1 MNLKIRIAFL
11 FSLFVFIILMIS
23 AVSIYLL
30 NADFRE
36 EEFFK
41 RVEIEAKE
49 IAELYLK
56 GQNSRAQV
64 LREINQ
70 NALSGL
76 PDEHA
81 YIYDSSYHVLYATDS
96 GYKRVVTPARFK
108 TAEKNKQ
115 EYFKE
120 GNRETV
126 LVYVKGQGQP
136 YYVLAS
142 AIDKYGHRKI
152 EKLKIFLALSVLGGL
167 LLSGLLAFFYVK
179 QIIKPL
185 ENLQQQMQNISEQ
198 NLTQRVKVGKSNDEV
213 SQIAKN
219 FNDMLDRLEQA
230 FEMRKNFVQHA
241 SHELRTPLANMLS
254 QTEAALGKQLSLDNY
269 REILQSLKEDQ
280 QDMISLVNALLILS
294 QYEKITYLKDWTKI
308 RIDEVL
314 YDTVDVVKQ
323 QWPDVSVTID
333 FVEVPE
339 KDDLLII
346 RGNEALVKSA
356 ILNLLKNASK
366 YADDEKVKIII
377 DAKEAGITLLFENVG
392 KQLLPEEQDRLFIP
406 FFRGENSI
414 NKKGFG
420 LGLSIVQ
427 RIINLHKGSIRYD
440 ALAGNINRF
449 TVFFPHR

>member
-11 FSLFVFIILMIS
+11 FSLFVFIILLIS
-23 AVSIYLL
+23 AAAIYIL
-30 NADFRE
+30 NADFRQD
-36 EEFFK
+36 EFFK
-41 RVEIEAKE
+41 RVEIEANE

-56 GQNSRAQV
+56 GQNSRVQV
-64 LREINQ
+64 LKEINQ
-70 NALSGL
+70 SVSSGL
-76 PDEHA
+76 PEEKA
-81 YIYDSSYHVLYATDS
+81 YIYDSSYNILYATDS
-96 GYKRVVTPARFK
+96 SKPLVSPKNFK
-108 TAEKNKQ
+108 TATQNKQ
-115 EYFKE
+115 DYIRE
-120 GNRETV
+120 GDRETV
-126 LVYVKGQGQP
+126 LVYVSGQGNP

-142 AIDKYGHRKI
+142 ARDKYGHRKI
-152 EKLKIFLALSVLGGL
+152 EKLKIFLGLSVVGGL
-167 LLSGLLAFFYVK
+167 LLSGLLAFFYVR
-179 QIIKPL
+179 QIVKPL
-185 ENLQQQMQNISEQ
+185 ESLQQQMQKINEQ
-198 NLTQRVKVGKSNDEV
+198 NLTERVEVGKSHDEV

-219 FNDMLDRLEQA
+219 FNAMLDRLEHA

-254 QTEAALGKQLSLDNY
+254 QTEVALAKQQSTDGY

-323 QWPDVSVTID
+323 QGPEVAVTID

-346 RGNEALVKSA
+346 RGNESLIKSA
-356 ILNLLKNASK
+356 VLNLLKNAAK
-366 YADDEKVKIII
+366 YADDEKVNIVI

-392 KQLLPEEQDRLFIP
+392 KQLLPEEQERLFIP

-427 RIINLHKGSIRYD
+427 RIINLHKGSIRYE
-440 ALAGNINRF
+440 ALQGNLNRF
-449 TVFFPHR
+449 TVFFPHQ

>member
-23 AVSIYLL
+23 AISIYLL
-30 NADFRE
+30 NADFRQ

-56 GQNSRAQV
+56 GQNSRVQV

-70 NALSGL
+70 NVVSGL
-76 PDEHA
+76 PEEQSN
-81 YIYDSSYHVLYATDS
+81 IYDSSYHVLYTTDS
-96 GYKRVVTPARFK
+96 SYKPLVTPNNFK

-115 EYFKE
+115 DYFKE
-120 GNRETV
+120 GNREIV
-126 LVYVKGQGQP
+126 LVHVRGQGQP

-142 AIDKYGHRKI
+142 AVDTYGHRKI

-219 FNDMLDRLEQA
+219 FNDMLDRLEHA

-254 QTEAALGKQLSLDNY
+254 QTEAALGQPQASHNY
-269 REILQSLKEDQ
+269 REVLESLKEDQ
-280 QDMISLVNALLILS
+280 QDMIHLVNALLILS

-323 QWPDVSVTID
+323 QWPEVAVTID

-339 KDDLLII
+339 KDELLVI
-346 RGNEALVKSA
+346 RGNEALIKSA
-356 ILNLLKNASK
+356 VLNLLKNACK
-366 YADDEKVKIII
+366 YSNDEKVNIII
-377 DAKEAGITLLFENVG
+377 DAQETGITLVFENVG
-392 KQLLPEEQDRLFIP
+392 KQLLPDEQERLFIP

-427 RIINLHKGSIRYD
+427 RIINLHKGSIRYE
-440 ALAGNINRF
+440 ALAGNVNRF
-449 TVFFPHR
+449 TVFFRHH